1 MSDLRDLIGDDVDP
15 EELDRLQRVHTL
27 LEQAGPPPSLSPG
40 LARPP
45 ASGGDVITFPRRY
58 RPLAAVAAVA
68 AAAVL
73 FTVGYV
79 VGNTGPSA
87 EFTVTMSGSGGAS
100 GSIEI
105 YAKDHAGNW
114 PMRLHVDGLAEG
126 KYALWLTRGG
136 RLAEPCGSF
145 AVASG
150 RANDVPLNAPYK
162 LRSFDGWVVVPS
174 GSRQPVLRT

>member
-1 MSDLRDLIGDDVDP
+1 MSDVRDLVGDVDHP

-27 LEQAGPPPSLSPG
+27 LEQAGPPPSLSSD
-40 LARPP
+40 LARPSAP
-45 ASGGDVITFPRRY
+45 SAKVIAFPRRY
-58 RPLAAVAAVA
+58 RPIAAVAAVA

-73 FTVGYV
+73 FTVGYL
-79 VGNTGPSA
+79 VGNTGPST
-87 EFTVTMSGSGGAS
+87 EFTVAMSGSGGAS
-100 GSIEI
+100 GSLEI

-114 PMRLHVDGLAEG
+114 PMRLHVVGLAEG

-150 RANDVPLNAPYK
+150 RANVPLNAPYK
-162 LRSFDGWVVVPS
+162 LRSFDGWVVVPA
-174 GSRQPVLRT
+174 GSKQPVLTT

>member
-1 MSDLRDLIGDDVDP
+1 MSDVRDLVGDVDP

-40 LARPP
+40 LVRPP
-45 ASGGDVITFPRRY
+45 APGAEVIPFPRRY

-73 FTVGYV
+73 FAVGYL
-79 VGNTGPSA
+79 VGGRGPDT
-87 EFTVTMSGSGGAS
+87 EITVAMHGGGAAT
-100 GSIEI
+100 GTLEI
-105 YAKDHAGNW
+105 YAKDDAGNW
-114 PMRLHVDGLAEG
+114 PMRLRVAGLAEG
-126 KYALWLTRGG
+126 RYALWLTRGG

-150 RANDVPLNAPYK
+150 ETRVPLTAPYK
-162 LRSFDGWVVVPS
+162 LRSFDGWGVVPA
-174 GSRQPVLRT
+174 GMTQPVLTT

>member
-1 MSDLRDLIGDDVDP
+1 MTDLRDLIGDDVAP
-15 EELDRLQRVHTL
+15 EELERLERVHTL
-27 LEQAGPPPSLSPG
+27 LEQAGPPPSLPPG

-45 ASGGDVITFPRRY
+45 ASGGDVIAFPRRY
-58 RPLAAVAAVA
+58 RPLAAIAALA

-73 FTVGYV
+73 FTMGYL
-79 VGNTGPSA
+79 VGNTGPNT
-87 EFTVTMSGSGGAS
+87 EVTVAMTGSGGAS
-100 GSIEI
+100 GSLEI

-126 KYALWLTRGG
+126 TYALWLTRGG

-145 AVASG
+145 AVSAG
-150 RANDVPLNAPYK
+150 TANVPLNAPYK

-174 GSRQPVLRT
+174 GSREPVLTT

>member
-1 MSDLRDLIGDDVDP
+1 MSDVRDLVGDVDP

-27 LEQAGPPPSLSPG
+27 LEQAGPPPSLSPD
-40 LARPP
+40 LARPKAP
-45 ASGGDVITFPRRY
+45 SAEVIAFPRRY

-73 FTVGYV
+73 FTVGYL
-79 VGNTGPSA
+79 VGNTGPST
-87 EFTVTMSGSGGAS
+87 EFTVAMSGSGGAS

-114 PMRLHVDGLAEG
+114 PMRLHVVGLAEG

-136 RLAEPCGSF
+136 RLAEPCGSC

-150 RANDVPLNAPYK
+150 RANVPLNAPYK
-162 LRSFDGWVVVPS
+162 LRSFDGWVVVPA
-174 GSRQPVLRT
+174 GSKQPVLTT

>member
-1 MSDLRDLIGDDVDP
+1 MTDLRDLIGDDVDP
-15 EELDRLQRVHTL
+15 EELERLQRVHML
-27 LEQAGPPPSLSPG
+27 LEQAGPPPSLSAG
-40 LARPP
+40 LAPP
-45 ASGGDVITFPRRY
+45 SAPGGDVIRFPRRY

-73 FTVGYV
+73 FTVGYL
-79 VGNTGPSA
+79 VGDSGPST
-87 EFTVTMSGSGGAS
+87 EFTVAMSGSGGAS
-100 GSIEI
+100 GSLEI

-126 KYALWLTRGG
+126 RYALWLTRGG

-145 AVASG
+145 AVSSG
-150 RANDVPLNAPYK
+150 TANVPLNAPYK

-174 GSRQPVLRT
+174 GSRQPALTT

>member
-1 MSDLRDLIGDDVDP
+1 MSDVRDLVGDVDP
-15 EELDRLQRVHTL
+15 EELERLQRVHTL
-27 LEQAGPPPSLSPG
+27 LEQAGPPPSLSPD
-40 LARPP
+40 LALPKAP
-45 ASGGDVITFPRRY
+45 SAEVIAFPRRY

-73 FTVGYV
+73 FTVGYL
-79 VGNTGPSA
+79 VGNTGPST
-87 EFTVTMSGSGGAS
+87 EFTVAMSGSGGAS
-100 GSIEI
+100 GSLEI

-114 PMRLHVDGLAEG
+114 PMRLHVVGLAEG

-150 RANDVPLNAPYK
+150 RANVPLNAPYK
-162 LRSFDGWVVVPS
+162 LRSFDGWVVVPA
-174 GSRQPVLRT
+174 GSTQPVLTT